1 MNTLR
6 ETGRSPVNPEVSRVA
21 FTLIETII
29 AMSLMTLLMA
39 IVWTMFS
46 VYTKLESKG
55 VAAAKESALIRS
67 IDRQLRQDL
76 LHTVG
81 IDTTR
86 PFTTKDD
93 SDQAANWFP
102 INGYLIGTATDLH
115 FVISSEPISAD
126 PVGKIRVISYEP
138 RSLVGGELEDA
149 DPFVAKEPTDVRLG
163 NNLGLADGNLTP
175 LGIDRHERSWAS
187 YTEARSTDDSDQ
199 NLLSTNRPTSLDADD
214 LIQVGPNPLLD
225 QEQDQLY
232 AEAED
237 TTDQIPEI
245 QYLNFRYF
253 DGDGW
258 RSVWDSTVSGHLP
271 IAIEVSFDLEMVD
284 EQAMEPAATPTDGV
298 QSAGVENQEL
308 GGETRDRNQLSGS
321 TSADTITI
329 EGAGDFDAAES
340 TEYKLIVSVPA
351 ATVPTR
357 DRESE
362 QAIDSDGVAG
372 TDQADQSRSSY
383 DDSLLGNATSPESNP
398 NVNSVGASFRTSFEE
413 S

>member
-6 ETGRSPVNPEVSRVA
+6 ATGRSPVNPEVSRVA

-81 IDTTR
+81 IDKAR
-86 PFTTKDD
+86 PLTIKGD
-93 SDQAANWFP
+93 SEQAANWFP

-115 FVISSEPISAD
+115 FVICREPISAE
-126 PVGKIRVISYEP
+126 PIGQIRVISYQP
-138 RSLVGGELEDA
+138 RSLVEDELEDA
-149 DPFVAKEPTDVRLG
+149 DPLVTGESDDVRRG
-163 NNLGLADGNLTP
+163 TDLGLADGNLTP
-175 LGIDRHERSWAS
+175 LGIDRHDRSWAS
-187 YTEARSTDDSDQ
+187 YIEARSADDSDQ
-199 NLLSTNRPTSLDADD
+199 NLLSTNRPTALDADD
-214 LIQVGPNPLLD
+214 LIQVGPSPLLN
-225 QEQDQLY
+225 QEQDQLD

-245 QYLNFRYF
+245 QYLNFRFF

-258 RSVWDSTVSGHLP
+258 RSVWDSTASGRLP
-271 IAIEVSFDLEMVD
+271 IAIEVSFDLEMVH
-284 EQAMEPAATPTDGV
+284 EQTTKSESSQRDGV
-298 QSAGVENQEL
+298 QFEGVTGKAL
-308 GGETRDRNQLSGS
+308 GSDTRDRNQLRES

-329 EGAGDFDAAES
+329 EGADDFDTAVT
-340 TEYKLIVSVPA
+340 TEYRFIVSIPA
-351 ATVPTR
+351 ASVPR
-357 DRESE
+357 LDRESG
-362 QAIDSDGVAG
+362 QAADSDDVAG
-372 TDQADQSRSSY
+372 TDQADPSMPSNNDSSLNN
-383 DDSLLGNATSPESNP
+383 STSPESSP
-398 NVNSVGASFRTSFEE
+398 
-413 S
+413 